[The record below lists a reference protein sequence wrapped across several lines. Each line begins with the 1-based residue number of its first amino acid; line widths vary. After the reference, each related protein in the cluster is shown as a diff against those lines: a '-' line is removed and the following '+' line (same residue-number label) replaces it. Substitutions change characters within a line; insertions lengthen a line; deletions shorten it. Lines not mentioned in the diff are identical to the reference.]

1 MLNSVSNYLYERRTK
16 FARSVGVAGGLY
28 LVSQYATARIADMRD
43 GVLEQRA
50 AREKYV
56 LVGSPAHP
64 LPSSSSSLIPRSMR
78 KRFQQNMEDISF
90 TIMTYMPLLSKNI
103 LDEMDVEALT
113 AELQSLSRTAEI
125 RRSSQAAAGQE
136 QTVAPPRPPV
146 HHQVSPT
153 PDSLGSS
160 VELVR
165 SSDAQSETSSA
176 SFLSVSPRP
185 EVTQLAESMVELP
198 PPYAPRSLEASSSPL
213 ELQGSSSGASV
224 RPVEPKAISESV
236 VSSSVVSSTGDSIV
250 VSAKSPS
257 ATDFSDKFYLG
268 RLICLPLSKPPRRG
282 ARQSFGERLKCSVR
296 PFCVHFLRRDL
307 NGSFDQP

>member
-16 FARSVGVAGGLY
+16 FARTAGVAGGLY

-56 LVGSPAHP
+56 LVGSPPRP

-78 KRFQQNMEDISF
+78 KRFQQNMQDISF

-125 RRSSQAAAGQE
+125 RRSSQAAARQE
-136 QTVAPPRPPV
+136 QTVPPLPPPP
-146 HHQVSPT
+146 HHQVSAG

-185 EVTQLAESMVELP
+185 EVTQLAESMAELPPP
-198 PPYAPRSLEASSSPL
+198 PPYAPRSLEASLSPL
-213 ELQGSSSGASV
+213 ELQGSSSGASA
-224 RPVEPKAISESV
+224 RLVEPKAVSESV
-236 VSSSVVSSTGDSIV
+236 VSSSVVSSNGDSIV
-250 VSAKSPS
+250 VS
-257 ATDFSDKFYLG
+257 
-268 RLICLPLSKPPRRG
+268 
-282 ARQSFGERLKCSVR
+282 GEVAQ
-296 PFCVHFLRRDL
+296 RD
-307 NGSFDQP
+307 

>member
-16 FARSVGVAGGLY
+16 FARTAGVAGGLY

-56 LVGSPAHP
+56 LVGSPP
-64 LPSSSSSLIPRSMR
+64 RPRPSSSLSLILRSMR
-78 KRFQQNMEDISF
+78 KRFQQNMQDISF

-136 QTVAPPRPPV
+136 QTVPPPPPPP
-146 HHQVSPT
+146 HHQVSAG

-165 SSDAQSETSSA
+165 SSDAQSETSST

-185 EVTQLAESMVELP
+185 EVTQLVESMAELPPP
-198 PPYAPRSLEASSSPL
+198 PPYAPRSLEASLSPL
-213 ELQGSSSGASV
+213 ELQGSSSGAPT
-224 RPVEPKAISESV
+224 RLVESKALSESV
-236 VSSSVVSSTGDSIV
+236 MSSSVVSSNGDSIV
-250 VSAKSPS
+250 VS
-257 ATDFSDKFYLG
+257 
-268 RLICLPLSKPPRRG
+268 
-282 ARQSFGERLKCSVR
+282 GEVAQ
-296 PFCVHFLRRDL
+296 RD
-307 NGSFDQP
+307 